1 MWQRGV
7 WGRILSRCEGEWVGE
22 SMGMWGAGGS
32 SAGSGHRAIV
42 LCPSLEPLARL
53 PEGCRHAPRGLP
65 VQAVTRSRLTSLS
78 QNTGPSG
85 RAHACMRGAGG
96 RTFRGN
102 VPSGGRGAQP
112 AAGARRPHA
121 RPAPPGR
128 RPAAC
133 PAGRGESEPRA
144 RRAVR
149 SPAGPGLS
157 RPPALPAAPPPRT
170 ASAKRGRSRSRGRG
184 RGRSV
189 RRSGGR
195 DGGGQ

>member
-1 MWQRGV
+1 M
-7 WGRILSRCEGEWVGE
+7 GE

-149 SPAGPGLS
+149 SPAGGEEPSG
-157 RPPALPAAPPPRT
+157 AGAEPPPCAPRST
-170 ASAKRGRSRSRGRG
+170 TTEDSVSEAGPEPEPGPGPGPERPSERGP
-184 RGRSV
+184 
-189 RRSGGR
+189 
-195 DGGGQ
+195 